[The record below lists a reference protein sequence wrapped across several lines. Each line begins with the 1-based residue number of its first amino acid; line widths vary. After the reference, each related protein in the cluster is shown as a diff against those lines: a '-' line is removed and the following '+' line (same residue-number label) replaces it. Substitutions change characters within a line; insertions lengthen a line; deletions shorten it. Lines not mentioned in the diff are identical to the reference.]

1 MRFPFAI
8 LLGGLACAQ
17 VLPQDRLRTGMVE
30 AGARVWDVDRQ
41 TGSTELAGLSL
52 SRLVTDNVSAGLL
65 VSGPDWGR
73 LNRAFLVDATLRTY
87 FLPLQSWTP
96 WLEGRAGGLVR
107 PRQGKGASHF
117 AAGFGLR
124 WRPATALAL
133 DLQLAGFERWGY
145 SDPTEASNG
154 TSEWLLQKSPF
165 RLSLFGSSGW
175 RILPI
180 PSFQIL
186 F

>member
-1 MRFPFAI
+1 
-8 LLGGLACAQ
+8 
-17 VLPQDRLRTGMVE
+17 MVE
-30 AGARVWDVDRQ
+30 VGARAWDVDRQ
-41 TGSTELAGLSL
+41 SGSTGLLGLSVA
-52 SRLVTDNVSAGLL
+52 RLVTDNVSVGLL
-65 VSGPDWGR
+65 VSGTDSGG
-73 LNRAFLVDATLRTY
+73 LDRAFLVDGILRTY

-107 PRQGKGASHF
+107 PRQGSGASHI

-124 WRPATALAL
+124 WRPIQNIAL
-133 DLQLAGFERWGY
+133 DLQLVGFERWGY
-145 SDPTEASNG
+145 DDPTEGSNG
-154 TSEWLLQKSPF
+154 TAEWLLQKSPF
-165 RLSLFGSSGW
+165 RLSLFGSRGW